1 MLAEPLRC
9 LRQANANRRQPN
21 TTNGKSVNLGT
32 INNQQLLR
40 LLQLASPL
48 LPVGG
53 YSYSEGLESLISQG
67 IIQDRVTLQAW
78 IQREL
83 KVGAIRVEAAI
94 MDRAY
99 LAGLESNFE
108 RLQYWNQWLSAARE
122 TEELRQQ
129 SWQMGGSL
137 TKLVVELTPEIQDLI
152 TAIDPPCNY
161 AIAFG
166 IIAQYWQI
174 DSPQERLRQRHPTI
188 AAYLH
193 SWVTNSLGAGVKLI
207 PLGQTAGQQILWE
220 LQAEIDVL
228 AQTIPTLADDDL
240 YGCSWGLSLAS
251 MQHET
256 LYSRL
261 FRS

>member
-1 MLAEPLRC
+1 
-9 LRQANANRRQPN
+9 
-21 TTNGKSVNLGT
+21 VNLERQD
-32 INNQQLLR
+32 NQQLLR

-53 YSYSEGLESLISQG
+53 YSYSEGLESLISQE
-67 IIQDRVTLQAW
+67 IIQNRVTLHAW

-83 KVGAIRVEAAI
+83 QVGAIRIETAI
-94 MDRAY
+94 LDRAY
-99 LAGLESNFE
+99 LAGLESNIE

-137 TKLVVELTPEIQDLI
+137 TKLAIELTPEIQDLI
-152 TAIDPPCNY
+152 STIDRPCNY

-166 IIAQYWQI
+166 IIAQHWQI
-174 DSPQERLRQRHPTI
+174 DRSTTI

-228 AQTIPTLADDDL
+228 TQTIPTVTDDDL
-240 YGCSWGLSLAS
+240 YACSWGLSLAS

>member
-1 MLAEPLRC
+1 MSL
-9 LRQANANRRQPN
+9 QPDR
-21 TTNGKSVNLGT
+21 
-32 INNQQLLR
+32 QQLLR

-53 YSYSEGLESLISQG
+53 YSYSEGLESLISQSV
-67 IIQDRVTLQAW
+67 ILDRVTLQAW
-78 IQREL
+78 IDREL
-83 KVGAIRVEAAI
+83 QTGSIRIETAM

-99 LAGLESNFE
+99 LAGTQSQRE

-122 TEELRQQ
+122 TEELRHQ

-137 TKLVVELTPEIQDLI
+137 AKLAIELTPEIRSLI
-152 TAIDPPCNY
+152 IAIGSPCNY

-166 IIAQYWQI
+166 VTAQFWQI
-174 DSPQERLRQRHPTI
+174 DRQATI
-188 AAYLH
+188 SAYLH
-193 SWVTNSLGAGVKLI
+193 SWVTNQIGAGVKLI
-207 PLGQTAGQQILWE
+207 PLGQTAGQQISWQ
-220 LQAEIDVL
+220 LQDRLDLL
-228 AQTIPTLADDDL
+228 AQTIPELADEDL
-240 YGCSWGLSLAS
+240 YACSWGLSLAS

>member
-1 MLAEPLRC
+1 MSRLTDR
-9 LRQANANRRQPN
+9 
-21 TTNGKSVNLGT
+21 
-32 INNQQLLR
+32 QQLLR

-53 YSYSEGLESLISQG
+53 YSYSEGLESLISQE
-67 IIQDRVTLQAW
+67 IIDDRVTLQAW
-78 IQREL
+78 IDREL
-83 KVGAIRVEAAI
+83 QTGSIRIETAM

-99 LAGLESNFE
+99 LAGGQSHCE

-122 TEELRQQ
+122 TEELRHQ

-137 TKLVVELTPEIQDLI
+137 AKLAIELTPEIQALI
-152 TAIDPPCNY
+152 IAIGSPCNY

-166 IIAQYWQI
+166 VTAQFWQI
-174 DSPQERLRQRHPTI
+174 DRQATI

-193 SWVTNSLGAGVKLI
+193 SWVTNQIGAGVKLI
-207 PLGQTAGQQILWE
+207 PLGQTAGQQILWQ
-220 LQAEIDVL
+220 LQDRIDL
-228 AQTIPTLADDDL
+228 LSQTIPELADEDL
-240 YGCSWGLSLAS
+240 YACSWGLSLAS

>member
-1 MLAEPLRC
+1 ML
-9 LRQANANRRQPN
+9 NH
-21 TTNGKSVNLGT
+21 
-32 INNQQLLR
+32 QLSK

-48 LPVGG
+48 LPVGA
-53 YSYSEGLESLISQG
+53 YSYSEGLESLIAQG
-67 IIQDRVTLQAW
+67 IISDRVTLKSW
-78 IQREL
+78 IEREFQ
-83 KVGAIRVEAAI
+83 VGAIRLETAI

-99 LAGLESNFE
+99 IAGMSADE
-108 RLQYWNQWLSAARE
+108 RQLQYWNHWLSAARE

-137 TKLVVELTPEIQDLI
+137 TKLAIELTPEIQPLI
-152 TAIDPPCNY
+152 TQIERPCNY

-166 IIAQYWQI
+166 IIAQHWQI
-174 DSPQERLRQRHPTI
+174 DRQATI

-193 SWVTNSLGAGVKLI
+193 SWATNLLGAGVKLI
-207 PLGQTAGQQILWE
+207 PLGQTAGQQILWQ
-220 LQAEIDVL
+220 LQGEIEGLSDR
-228 AQTIPTLADDDL
+228 IPTLVDEDL
-240 YGCSWGLSLAS
+240 YACSWGLSLAS

>member
-1 MLAEPLRC
+1 M
-9 LRQANANRRQPN
+9 
-21 TTNGKSVNLGT
+21 NLE
-32 INNQQLLR
+32 IQNNQQLFR

-53 YSYSEGLESLISQG
+53 YSYSEGLESLVSQA
-67 IIQDRVTLQAW
+67 IVSDRLTLKTW
-78 IQREL
+78 VQREL
-83 KVGAIRVEAAI
+83 QVGTIRIEVAM

-99 LAGLESNFE
+99 LAGIDTDGE
-108 RLQYWNQWLSAARE
+108 RLRYWNQWLSALRE

-137 TKLVVELTPEIQDLI
+137 TKLVLELTPGIQNLI
-152 TAIDPPCNY
+152 TAIDRPCNY

-174 DSPQERLRQRHPTI
+174 DRHTTI

-193 SWVTNSLGAGVKLI
+193 SWVTNFLSAGIKLI

-220 LQAEIDVL
+220 LQDEIDTL
-228 AQTIPTLADDDL
+228 AQAIPALTDEDL
-240 YGCSWGLSLAS
+240 YACSWGMSLAS

>member
-1 MLAEPLRC
+1 M
-9 LRQANANRRQPN
+9 
-21 TTNGKSVNLGT
+21 
-32 INNQQLLR
+32 
-40 LLQLASPL
+40 
-48 LPVGG
+48 GG

-67 IIQDRVTLQAW
+67 LIADRVTLQAW
-78 IQREL
+78 LSREL
-83 KVGAIRVEAAI
+83 QAGSIRLETAI

-99 LAGLESNFE
+99 LSVLKFDGAAIASDDEGMAAAVE

-137 TKLVVELTPEIQDLI
+137 MKLVIELTPEIQDLVSKI
-152 TAIDPPCNY
+152 ELPYNY

-166 IIAQYWQI
+166 VTARYWQI
-174 DSPQERLRQRHPTI
+174 DRRATV

-193 SWVTNSLGAGVKLI
+193 SWVTNQIGAGIKLI
-207 PLGQTAGQQILWE
+207 PLGQTAGQQMLWE
-220 LQAEIDVL
+220 LQELLDLLSA
-228 AQTIPTLADDDL
+228 TIPTLTDGDL
-240 YGCSWGLSLAS
+240 DACSWGLSLAS

>member
-1 MLAEPLRC
+1 
-9 LRQANANRRQPN
+9 
-21 TTNGKSVNLGT
+21 VNIET

-67 IIQDRVTLQAW
+67 IIRNRLTLQAW

-83 KVGAIRVEAAI
+83 QVGAIRVETAI

-99 LAGLESNFE
+99 LAGIEPNIE

-137 TKLVVELTPEIQDLI
+137 TKLAIELTPEIQNLT
-152 TAIDPPCNY
+152 TAINLPCNY

-166 IIAQYWQI
+166 MIAQHWQI
-174 DSPQERLRQRHPTI
+174 DRSTTI
-188 AAYLH
+188 SAYLH
-193 SWVTNSLGAGVKLI
+193 SWVTNFLSAGVKLI

-220 LQAEIDVL
+220 LQGEIDAL
-228 AQTIPTLADDDL
+228 AQTIPRLADEDL
-240 YGCSWGLSLAS
+240 HACSWGLSLAS

>member
-1 MLAEPLRC
+1 M
-9 LRQANANRRQPN
+9 ND
-21 TTNGKSVNLGT
+21 VNSRSHP
-32 INNQQLLR
+32 QQLSR

-53 YSYSEGLESLISQG
+53 YSYSEGLETLILQG
-67 IIQDRVTLQAW
+67 IISDRSSLQTWIESELQA
-78 IQREL
+78 
-83 KVGAIRVEAAI
+83 GAIRLEAAV

-99 LAGLESNFE
+99 LTASQGNLS
-108 RLQYWNQWLSAARE
+108 RLKYWDRWLSAMRE
-122 TEELRQQ
+122 TEELRHQ

-137 TKLVVELTPEIQDLI
+137 TKLAIELTPEIQELFSN
-152 TAIDPPCNY
+152 IDRPCHY

-166 IIAQYWQI
+166 ITAQFWQI
-174 DSPQERLRQRHPTI
+174 DRHATI
-188 AAYLH
+188 LAYLQCWAT
-193 SWVTNSLGAGVKLI
+193 SQIGVGVKLI
-207 PLGQTAGQQILWE
+207 PLGQTAGQQMLWE
-220 LQAEIDVL
+220 LLAQLDLL

-240 YGCSWGLSLAS
+240 YACTWGSSLAS

>member
-1 MLAEPLRC
+1 M
-9 LRQANANRRQPN
+9 
-21 TTNGKSVNLGT
+21 
-32 INNQQLLR
+32 
-40 LLQLASPL
+40 
-48 LPVGG
+48 GG
-53 YSYSEGLESLISQG
+53 YSYSEGLESLIARE
-67 IIQDRVTLQAW
+67 IIHDRMTLQAW
-78 IQREL
+78 IEREL
-83 KVGAIRVEAAI
+83 QVGAIRVETAM

-99 LAGLESNFE
+99 LAGLESNIE
-108 RLQYWNQWLSAARE
+108 RLQYWNQWLSAVRE

-137 TKLVVELTPEIQDLI
+137 AKLAIELTPELQDLI
-152 TAIDPPCNY
+152 TPIVSGVYPQRHQPCNY

-166 IIAQYWQI
+166 IIAQHWQI
-174 DSPQERLRQRHPTI
+174 DRSTTI

-220 LQAEIDVL
+220 LQVEIDAL
-228 AQTIPTLADDDL
+228 AQTIPCLADEDL
-240 YGCSWGLSLAS
+240 YACSWGLSLAS

>member
-1 MLAEPLRC
+1 
-9 LRQANANRRQPN
+9 
-21 TTNGKSVNLGT
+21 
-32 INNQQLLR
+32 
-40 LLQLASPL
+40 
-48 LPVGG
+48 
-53 YSYSEGLESLISQG
+53 
-67 IIQDRVTLQAW
+67 
-78 IQREL
+78 
-83 KVGAIRVEAAI
+83 

-99 LAGLESNFE
+99 LAGIEADIE

-137 TKLVVELTPEIQDLI
+137 TKLSVELTPEIQDLI
-152 TAIDPPCNY
+152 TAIDRPCNY

-174 DSPQERLRQRHPTI
+174 ERQTTI

-220 LQAEIDVL
+220 LQGEIDAL
-228 AQTIPTLADDDL
+228 SQTIPRLADEDL
-240 YGCSWGLSLAS
+240 DACSWGLSLAS

>member
-1 MLAEPLRC
+1 ML
-9 LRQANANRRQPN
+9 
-21 TTNGKSVNLGT
+21 TNNSH
-32 INNQQLLR
+32 LLR

-53 YSYSEGLESLISQG
+53 YSYSEGLESLVSQG
-67 IIQDRVTLQAW
+67 IITDRSTFAAW
-78 IQREL
+78 IDREL
-83 KVGAIRVEAAI
+83 HVGAIRIETAV

-99 LAGLESNFE
+99 LAGIALDEQ
-108 RLQYWNQWLSAARE
+108 RLQYWNHWLSAARE
-122 TEELRQQ
+122 TEELREQ

-137 TKLVVELTPEIQDLI
+137 IKLAIELTPEIRGLI
-152 TAIDPPCNY
+152 SSVELPCNY

-166 IIAQYWQI
+166 ITAQYWRI
-174 DSPQERLRQRHPTI
+174 DREVTI

-193 SWVTNSLGAGVKLI
+193 SWVTNLIGAGVKLI
-207 PLGQTAGQQILWE
+207 PLGQTAGQQLLWQ
-220 LQAEIDVL
+220 LQAEIDRL
-228 AQTIPTLADDDL
+228 SLTIPTLDDKDL
-240 YGCSWGLSLAS
+240 YACSWGLALAS

>member
-1 MLAEPLRC
+1 M
-9 LRQANANRRQPN
+9 
-21 TTNGKSVNLGT
+21 NLE
-32 INNQQLLR
+32 IHENQRLLR

-67 IIQDRVTLQAW
+67 IIHDRVTLQAW

-83 KVGAIRVEAAI
+83 QIGAVRVETAV

-99 LAGLESNFE
+99 VAGLEPNLE

-137 TKLVVELTPEIQDLI
+137 AKLAIELTPELRDLI
-152 TAIDPPCNY
+152 SAIGGGASLPEHRNCNY

-166 IIAQYWQI
+166 TIAQYWQI
-174 DSPQERLRQRHPTI
+174 DRSTTI

-193 SWVTNSLGAGVKLI
+193 SWVTNYLGAGVKLI

-220 LQAEIDVL
+220 LQGEIAAL
-228 AQTIPTLADDDL
+228 SQTIPDLADGDL
-240 YGCSWGLSLAS
+240 YACSWGLSLVS

>member
-1 MLAEPLRC
+1 MSFLPDR
-9 LRQANANRRQPN
+9 
-21 TTNGKSVNLGT
+21 
-32 INNQQLLR
+32 QLLR

-53 YSYSEGLESLISQG
+53 YSYSEGLESLILQG
-67 IIQDRVTLQAW
+67 IITDRITLQAW
-78 IQREL
+78 IESEL
-83 KVGAIRVEAAI
+83 QAGAIRIETAV

-99 LAGLESNFE
+99 LAGLELKPE
-108 RLQYWNQWLSAARE
+108 RLQYWNHWLSAARE

-137 TKLVVELTPEIQDLI
+137 AKLVVELTPGIQDLM
-152 TAIDPPCNY
+152 TAIARPCHY

-166 IIAQYWQI
+166 VTAQYWQI
-174 DSPQERLRQRHPTI
+174 DRQAAI
-188 AAYLH
+188 LAYLH
-193 SWVTNSLGAGVKLI
+193 SWATNQIGVGVKLI
-207 PLGQTAGQQILWE
+207 PLGQTAGQQIVWQLQGE
-220 LQAEIDVL
+220 LDLL
-228 AQTIPTLADDDL
+228 AQMIPTLADSDL
-240 YGCSWGLSLAS
+240 YACSWGSSLAS

>member
-1 MLAEPLRC
+1 
-9 LRQANANRRQPN
+9 
-21 TTNGKSVNLGT
+21 VNLET

-53 YSYSEGLESLISQG
+53 YSYSEGLESLISQE
-67 IIQDRVTLQAW
+67 IIHDRVTLQSW
-78 IQREL
+78 IRREL
-83 KVGAIRVEAAI
+83 QVGAIRVETAI

-99 LAGLESNFE
+99 SAGIEPNIE

-137 TKLVVELTPEIQDLI
+137 TKLAIELTPGIQDLVSTI
-152 TAIDPPCNY
+152 TLPCNY

-166 IIAQYWQI
+166 IIAQHWQI
-174 DSPQERLRQRHPTI
+174 DSPQERLRQRSTTI
-188 AAYLH
+188 SAYLH

-220 LQAEIDVL
+220 LQGEIEAL
-228 AQTIPTLADDDL
+228 TKTILHLADDDL
-240 YGCSWGLSLAS
+240 YACSWGLSLAS

>member
-1 MLAEPLRC
+1 M
-9 LRQANANRRQPN
+9 
-21 TTNGKSVNLGT
+21 NLEVQD
-32 INNQQLLR
+32 NQRLLR

-53 YSYSEGLESLISQG
+53 YSYSEGLESLIFQG
-67 IIQDRVTLQAW
+67 IIQDRVMLQAW

-83 KVGAIRVEAAI
+83 QVGAIRVETAI

-99 LAGLESNFE
+99 LAGIEPNLE

-137 TKLVVELTPEIQDLI
+137 AKLAIELTPKIQDLI
-152 TAIDPPCNY
+152 TATVGGASVQEHRHCNY
-161 AIAFG
+161 AVAFG

-174 DSPQERLRQRHPTI
+174 DRPTTI

-193 SWVTNSLGAGVKLI
+193 SWVTNYLSAGVKLI

-220 LQAEIDVL
+220 LQSEIDAL
-228 AQTIPTLADDDL
+228 TQTIPHLADDDL
-240 YGCSWGLSLAS
+240 YACSWGQSLAS

>member
-1 MLAEPLRC
+1 LE
-9 LRQANANRRQPN
+9 
-21 TTNGKSVNLGT
+21 V

-67 IIQDRVTLQAW
+67 IIKDRVTLQAW
-78 IQREL
+78 IGREL
-83 KVGAIRVEAAI
+83 QAGAIRIETAV

-99 LAGLESNFE
+99 VAGNQSDGSG
-108 RLQYWNQWLSAARE
+108 LQYWNQWLSAARE

-137 TKLVVELTPEIQDLI
+137 IKLLVELTPEIHSSS
-152 TAIDPPCNY
+152 IDRIDRPCNY

-166 IIAQYWQI
+166 VAAQYWQI
-174 DSPQERLRQRHPTI
+174 DRQATI
-188 AAYLH
+188 LAYLH
-193 SWVTNSLGAGVKLI
+193 SWVTNSIGAGIKLI
-207 PLGQTAGQQILWE
+207 PLGQTAGQQILWHLQGE
-220 LQAEIDVL
+220 LDL
-228 AQTIPTLADDDL
+228 LSQTIPTLADEDL
-240 YGCSWGLSLAS
+240 YACSWGLSLAS

>member
-1 MLAEPLRC
+1 MNPRLLQKVEDLVLTYIIDRHQKI
-9 LRQANANRRQPN
+9 L
-21 TTNGKSVNLGT
+21 TNNSH
-32 INNQQLLR
+32 LLK

-53 YSYSEGLESLISQG
+53 YSYSEGLESLVSQG
-67 IIQDRVTLQAW
+67 IITDRATFKSW
-78 IQREL
+78 IDREL
-83 KVGAIRVEAAI
+83 SVGAIRIETAV

-99 LAGLESNFE
+99 LAGMALDPD
-108 RLQYWNQWLSAARE
+108 RLQYWNHWLSAARE
-122 TEELRQQ
+122 SEELREQ

-137 TKLVVELTPEIQDLI
+137 VKLAIELTPEIKDLI
-152 TAIDPPCNY
+152 SNVELPCNY

-166 IIAQYWQI
+166 ITAQYWQL
-174 DSPQERLRQRHPTI
+174 DRQATI

-193 SWVTNSLGAGVKLI
+193 SWVTNLIGAGVKLI
-207 PLGQTAGQQILWE
+207 PLGQTAGQQLLWQ
-220 LQAEIDVL
+220 LQAEIDRL
-228 AQTIPTLADDDL
+228 SLSIPLLDDADL
-240 YGCSWGLSLAS
+240 SACSWGLAMAS